1 MRQEVQWPAAM
12 VQLHN
17 KWLKSVLRGLDM
29 LISVSTKYV
38 TKCLQL
44 LLLPLVLGVL
54 KKAAYSLVCFVS
66 IISF

>member
-1 MRQEVQWPAAM
+1 
-12 VQLHN
+12 
-17 KWLKSVLRGLDM
+17 M